1 MMSVG
6 AKDCNPSLVFC
17 LLHPFPRDDLNCDNI
32 FGLAEVFLIA
42 KVVFEETF
50 SDVGVSGYR
59 QATLLN
65 DLLDHLRERH
75 LGSPQAAAALGGIA
89 AYMKKT
95 VDVFTWGVD
104 IEDSK
109 EMVSAVHGE
118 LNAAEQNDLSKSL
131 GALVPQRGKL
141 RSCAINSLMRIMVG
155 DDQSID
161 AAPHVSEKPV
171 PKGRGRRGGFSFFG
185 AKVERG
191 GAVCVEVDLPPSRAR
206 MRTAAYLHW
215 C

>member
-1 MMSVG
+1 MMSIG
-6 AKDCNPSLVFC
+6 AKNFNPSLLFC
-17 LLHPFPRDDLNCDNI
+17 LLRPFLGDNLNCDDI

-42 KVVFEETF
+42 KVVFEEPF

-59 QATLLN
+59 QATLLD

-89 AYMKKT
+89 TYVKKP
-95 VDVFTWGVD
+95 VDVLAWSVD
-104 IEDSK
+104 IEHS
-109 EMVSAVHGE
+109 EEVVSAVHGE

-131 GALVPQRGKL
+131 GVLVPQRGKL
-141 RSCAINSLMRIMVG
+141 RSCAIDPLMSIVVG
-155 DDQSID
+155 DNQSVD
-161 AAPHVSEKPV
+161 VAPHVGEKPV
-171 PKGRGRRGGFSFFG
+171 SKGRGRRGGFSLVG

-191 GAVCVEVDLPPSRAR
+191 GAVCVEVDLPPSCAW
-206 MRTAAYLHW
+206 MRTAAYWHW